1 MDPYSGERR
10 GDLLRLNLSP
20 LRDHIRAVLAAF
32 PDVAGAYL
40 FGSALDFVRSRS
52 DIDVGLILTAGLPW
66 SEAELLTGRIEQR
79 LGRYGPHPFQ
89 VVALRPEQNSFT
101 FRVLRD
107 GELVYV
113 ANEERVTDVIEAVG
127 RQHDDLAPFRR
138 TFFRALGMEDQPWT

>member
-20 LRDHIRAVLAAF
+20 LRDHIRAILAAF

-52 DIDVGLILTAGLPW
+52 DIDVGLILSAGLSW
-66 SEAELLTGRIEQR
+66 SEGELLTGRIEQR

-89 VVALRPEQNSFT
+89 VVVLRMEENSFT
-101 FRVLRD
+101 FRVLRN
-107 GELVYV
+107 GELVYM
-113 ANEERVTDVIEAVG
+113 ANEELVTDVIEAVG

-138 TFFRALGMEDQPWT
+138 TFYRALGLEDRQWT